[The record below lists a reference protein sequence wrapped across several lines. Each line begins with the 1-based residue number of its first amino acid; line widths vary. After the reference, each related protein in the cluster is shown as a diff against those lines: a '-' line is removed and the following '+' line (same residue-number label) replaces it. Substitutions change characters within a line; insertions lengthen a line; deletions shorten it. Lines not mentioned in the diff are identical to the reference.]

1 MRNSFLL
8 IVLCLLAGCGGP
20 KIPKAEQEKQAK
32 TRDWEARLKAT
43 AESIYLD
50 DLAAVTEILTLSQ
63 QKVQDLKEDTYIAG
77 QLQASLPLLKVSQS
91 GGGVDLLLPV
101 KLGSTT
107 FSQNM
112 ADLQQHQRES
122 LAGMLEPGLSAL
134 MKRHLVS
141 LKTEVRLEM
150 YSRQGFKIKEVVESG
165 QFDMAGVEK
174 LVQSQNIQPGQ
185 PVPKAELVKLYRKL
199 SDNWSKFDLTRMR

>member
-1 MRNSFLL
+1 M
-8 IVLCLLAGCGGP
+8 
-20 KIPKAEQEKQAK
+20 
-32 TRDWEARLKAT
+32 
-43 AESIYLD
+43 
-50 DLAAVTEILTLSQ
+50 
-63 QKVQDLKEDTYIAG
+63 
-77 QLQASLPLLKVSQS
+77 
-91 GGGVDLLLPV
+91 LLPV